1 MTTPQDW
8 KPDDS
13 RMELEE
19 LIRAAVLNLTANQS
33 MKARHNRFL
42 DLFSAATGNHAC
54 ALLRYQDGA
63 LVPVATR
70 GLSPQVMGR
79 NFRPEEHPRLAS
91 IIDARQ
97 PVRFAADDPRPDPY
111 DGLALGDDS
120 ARLPVHACLGC
131 ALWNESTL
139 FGVLTADAWQPGMFD
154 AVDDSI
160 LQVFAAIA
168 TVALR
173 YETYINTLETL
184 AEHRGQV
191 AAELVSEALERSHP
205 ILGDSAPMRALS
217 REIEL
222 VARSDLTV
230 LLMGETGVG
239 KEVLARVIHS
249 RSPRADQPLVYVN
262 CAALPEALAESE
274 LFGHV
279 RGAFTGA
286 GQDRAGKFELA
297 DRGTL
302 LLDEVG
308 ELPLLIQ
315 AKLLRA
321 VQFGEIQ
328 RIGSDRFHH
337 VDVRI
342 IAATNRLLPVE
353 VREGR
358 FRADLYHRLS
368 VYPLHVP
375 ALREREGDI
384 PVLAGHFL
392 EQARKRLGLERLSLT
407 PAALQALQDYP
418 WPGNVRELEHV
429 MLRAAL
435 RAADHQTGFVVIEPA
450 HLDGLGGG
458 ARAIRLPEPDPA
470 PVPLARAVD
479 DFQRG
484 LIEETLRQTAGN
496 WAEAARRLS
505 VDRGNLHRLARRLGL
520 K

>member
-1 MTTPQDW
+1 MTTPQDARQ
-8 KPDDS
+8 DGS
-13 RMELEE
+13 RTELEE

-42 DLFSAATGNHAC
+42 DLFSTATGNHAC

-79 NFRPEEHPRLAS
+79 NFRPEEHPRLTR
-91 IIDARQ
+91 IIESRQ
-97 PVRFAADDPRPDPY
+97 PVRFAANDPRPDPY

-120 ARLPVHACLGC
+120 ARLPVHACMGC

-139 FGVLTADAWQPGMFD
+139 FGVLTADAWQSGMFD
-154 AVDDSI
+154 GVDDSV

-205 ILGDSAPMRALS
+205 ILGDSASMQALN

-239 KEVLARVIHS
+239 KEVLTRVIHS

-286 GQDRAGKFELA
+286 GQDRAGKFQRGRGGSPVSPGLP
-297 DRGTL
+297 DRGRHRPRSAADPASGAEAIRAPRSVAGRGGGVDARL
-302 LLDEVG
+302 GAPRRFFPARRSVG
-308 ELPLLIQ
+308 SRLGPGRPGTAAPLLC
-315 AKLLRA
+315 
-321 VQFGEIQ
+321 
-328 RIGSDRFHH
+328 S
-337 VDVRI
+337 
-342 IAATNRLLPVE
+342 T
-353 VREGR
+353 
-358 FRADLYHRLS
+358 
-368 VYPLHVP
+368 
-375 ALREREGDI
+375 
-384 PVLAGHFL
+384 
-392 EQARKRLGLERLSLT
+392 
-407 PAALQALQDYP
+407 
-418 WPGNVRELEHV
+418 
-429 MLRAAL
+429 
-435 RAADHQTGFVVIEPA
+435 
-450 HLDGLGGG
+450 HLC
-458 ARAIRLPEPDPA
+458 R
-470 PVPLARAVD
+470 
-479 DFQRG
+479 
-484 LIEETLRQTAGN
+484 
-496 WAEAARRLS
+496 
-505 VDRGNLHRLARRLGL
+505 
-520 K
+520 